1 MASLTANDLQESY
14 AAELSD
20 GDLSQC
26 SSPFYLHKELVARGL
41 KVTEAACRQ
50 WWSKFWKPP
59 NAVVISTA
67 KILQEQY
74 GVSIFHLAKDKISAY
89 KLRQRLLERDPPVSV
104 SEAVAKEWL
113 KKYATH
119 QDLTDIQN
127 SGHLEMSY
135 GDRIRAEKPSD
146 ITDGAGF
153 QVCF

>member
-1 MASLTANDLQESY
+1 MASLTANELQEGY

-20 GDLSQC
+20 GALSRC
-26 SSPFYLHKELVARGL
+26 TSPHYLHKELVSMGL
-41 KVTEAACRQ
+41 KVTEQACKQ
-50 WWSKFWKPP
+50 WWEKFRKPP

-67 KILQEQY
+67 KTLQEQY
-74 GVSIFHLAKDKISAY
+74 GASIFHLAKDKISAY
-89 KLRQRLLERDPPVSV
+89 KLCKRLLERDPPVSV
-104 SEAVAKEWL
+104 THGVAKEWL

-119 QDLTDIQN
+119 QDLTGIQN